1 MADPILDEI
10 WRVREEMVTK
20 HGGLKGYIRYIQELD
35 RDHWKKQRGKTRK
48 KRGERASA
56 TRTSKASSTA

>member
-10 WRVREEMVTK
+10 WRVRDEMVKK

-35 RDHWKKQRGKTRK
+35 RDHRKSQQKKAKK
-48 KRGERASA
+48 KRRQRVGAS
-56 TRTSKASSTA
+56 R